1 MVVEGD
7 SVIGFGFMV
16 KGVDFYLVM
25 EGVDFPFF
33 TAVHLTFGQYHS
45 SHSSKNRYSKELVC
59 VLIFSTLKEM

>member
-33 TAVHLTFGQYHS
+33 TAVHLTP
-45 SHSSKNRYSKELVC
+45 
-59 VLIFSTLKEM
+59 